1 MPNQN
6 LSGQSD
12 LPVNDLDNFAKEIK
26 AIGKQATL
34 NLSKKDYYHMRIIGI
49 SGKASLILG
58 ILACG
63 YGHYIVSSLLIA
75 WSLMIDWLLM
85 HHIGHGGY
93 NKIKDIPKRFHSKH
107 YGIGWRRYIDWF
119 DWIKPEAWNYE
130 HNYLHHSF
138 TGEIKD
144 PDLVEENL
152 QWLAASHHPTVLKV
166 ALLTLFAFTWK
177 ITYYSA
183 RTLSY
188 LRDHNKITF
197 RNFFDIRQ
205 KSQRVMW
212 LQLFIPYVGFHFLL
226 LPLLMEYLFSAGWAF
241 FWCRFAAELLHNLH
255 TFIIIVPNHAGEDLY
270 RFHDIGKHNRGG
282 SHFYLRQITG
292 SANYHCGNEWLDL
305 SQMYLNYQIEHH
317 VFPALPMRQY
327 RLIQPQIKAL
337 CEKYQVPYVQES
349 VWKRCYKMVCIAIGV
364 TKMKTTVPESATPV

>member
-1 MPNQN
+1 MKLMEPDV
-6 LSGQSD
+6 SK
-12 LPVNDLDNFAKEIK
+12 LDAFAKALK
-26 AIGKQATL
+26 AIGKHAEQ
-34 NLSKKDYYHMRIIGI
+34 NLSKKDYYHMRIIGWF
-49 SGKASLILG
+49 GKLSFLIALAS
-58 ILACG
+58 CFYG
-63 YGHYIVSSLLIA
+63 YYWLCTLLIA

-93 NKIKDIPKRFHSKH
+93 NKIKGIPKRFHSKH

-138 TGEIKD
+138 TGEAKD

-152 QWLAASHHPTVLKV
+152 DWLATSTQPWPLKAIILTFF
-166 ALLTLFAFTWK
+166 ALSWK

-188 LRDHNKITF
+188 LRGHNKITF
-197 RNFFDIRQ
+197 GNFFDIRQ

-212 LQLFIPYVGFHFLL
+212 LELFIPYTLFHFVL
-226 LPLLMEYLFSAGWAF
+226 LPIAIELASGQGWAW

-255 TFIIIVPNHAGEDLY
+255 TFIIIVPNHAGDDLY
-270 RFHDIGKHNRGG
+270 RFHDIEKQQRGG

-292 SANYHCGNEWLDL
+292 SANYHSGNEWLDL

-327 RLIQPQIKAL
+327 RLIQPKVKTL
-337 CEKYQVPYVQES
+337 CEEYGIPYVQES
-349 VWKRCYKMVCIAIGV
+349 IWRRLWKMASIATGLS
-364 TKMKTTVPESATPV
+364 KMKTPEANNVETKTSLQTR